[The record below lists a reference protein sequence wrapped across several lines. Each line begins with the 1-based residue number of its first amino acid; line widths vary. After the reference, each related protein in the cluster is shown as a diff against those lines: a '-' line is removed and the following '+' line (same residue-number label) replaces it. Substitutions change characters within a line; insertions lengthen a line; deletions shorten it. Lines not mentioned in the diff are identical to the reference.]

1 MKKTIVLVACATVL
15 LGACGERVNTN
26 SPQAYQRSITKMMEK
41 MSDEE
46 KARFTDAMTAIAF
59 ETADVGENS
68 SANLFGRDP
77 TNAMYFGG
85 ASEKVK
91 GKTAVQ
97 IVRLG
102 YEVRIRKLNEDIAA
116 GMKVVQAARAER
128 EKHRSTFEAIRI
140 ENPRF
145 YVNRQFI
152 VEPIIDFRIT
162 NGTPAAIRRGF
173 FHGTLTT
180 EGRSIPW
187 VSEDFNTEFSG
198 GLEPGES
205 RHLRL
210 SPNMFGEWG
219 QGDHINRNDLKL
231 TVTLVNVEDANGQ
244 ALLTGQPD
252 DPEAL
257 QQELAVK
264 QQEKTQLEKDLA
276 AL

>member
-1 MKKTIVLVACATVL
+1 
-15 LGACGERVNTN
+15 
-26 SPQAYQRSITKMMEK
+26 MEK

-59 ETADVGENS
+59 DTADVGENS
-68 SANLFGRDP
+68 SAGMFGQDP

-91 GKTAVQ
+91 GKTADQ
-97 IVRLG
+97 IVQMG
-102 YEVRIRKLNEDIAA
+102 YETRIQKLNDDITA

-128 EKHRSTFEAIRI
+128 DKHKATFDAIRI

-145 YVNRQFI
+145 YVNRQYI
-152 VEPIIDFRIT
+152 AEPVIDFRIT
-162 NGTPAAIRRGF
+162 NGTSSAIRRGF

-205 RHLRL
+205 RHLQL

-219 QGDHINRNDLKL
+219 QGDHVNRNDLKL
-231 TVTLVNVEDANGQ
+231 TVTLVNVEDANGHM
-244 ALLTGQPD
+244 LLTGQPD
-252 DPEAL
+252 DPDAL
-257 QQELAVK
+257 QRELAVK